1 MEISREVDPL
11 ERELHTDQKTGQ
23 VRDGLGNIIGR
34 QKWLM
39 NVDFSLD
46 SENQEYIVNAA
57 TEAEAVALVE
67 TIVVNLTFIMLA
79 YAIALIGRG

>member
-11 ERELHTDQKTGQ
+11 ERELHTDQNTGQ

-57 TEAEAVALVE
+57 TEAEAVAFV
-67 TIVVNLTFIMLA
+67 
-79 YAIALIGRG
+79 